1 MLDPSTEPAN
11 YTPTGAASSTY
22 EWSLYSPGDLNITNS
37 SSPIDAMASITAAIE
52 AVTAQRAEYGAMQN
66 RLQYTMSNLMGT
78 VEATEASRSKIEDAD
93 FAIESAKL
101 AKAQILQEAGTAM
114 LPQANAHQQLTLSL
128 VKQLV

>member
-1 MLDPSTEPAN
+1 
-11 YTPTGAASSTY
+11 
-22 EWSLYSPGDLNITNS
+22 
-37 SSPIDAMASITAAIE
+37 
-52 AVTAQRAEYGAMQN
+52 
-66 RLQYTMSNLMGT
+66 MGT